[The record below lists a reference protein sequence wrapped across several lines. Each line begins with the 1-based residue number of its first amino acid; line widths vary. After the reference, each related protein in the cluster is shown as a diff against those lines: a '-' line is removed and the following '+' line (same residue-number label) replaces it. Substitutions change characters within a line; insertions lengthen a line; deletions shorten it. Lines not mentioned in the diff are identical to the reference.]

1 MKKTTFVIAAV
12 SVVVLA
18 GCATFAG
25 DADKKAAKAMLFQ
38 SFETK
43 GIATADRL
51 NQDELQ
57 AACSDAELTGKE
69 LDEKQRAR
77 LEAAQMATI
86 KPPSD
91 GKYLGDWTQA
101 EKIAQSGVG
110 MAWNNKTDTV
120 NGGNCYAC
128 HQLTKKEISFGT
140 LGPSLYN
147 FGKIRGVTD
156 PNSPA
161 AKPMVEY
168 TWGKLYN
175 AKAYNACTNMPRF
188 GHLKGLTEAQLKDLV
203 AYLLDPASPVNQ

>member
-1 MKKTTFVIAAV
+1 MKKSTFIAAAV
-12 SVVVLA
+12 SVLVLA

-25 DADKKAAKAMLFQ
+25 GDNHQATKDMLLK

-43 GIATADRL
+43 GIATIDRL

-57 AACSDAELTGKE
+57 AACSQAELTGKG
-69 LDEKQRAR
+69 LDDQLRAR

-86 KPPSD
+86 QPPSD

-110 MAWNNKTDTV
+110 MAWNNTATTV

-147 FGKIRGVTD
+147 YGKLRGVSD

-161 AKPMVEY
+161 SKAMVEY

-188 GHLKGLTEAQLKDLV
+188 GHLKGLTETQLKDLV
-203 AYLLDPASPVNQ
+203 AYLLDPKSPVNQ

>member
-1 MKKTTFVIAAV
+1 MKKLTFIVASV
-12 SVVVLA
+12 SAVVLA
-18 GCATFAG
+18 GCAAFG
-25 DADKKAAKAMLFQ
+25 DGDHKQATKDMLLK

-43 GIATADRL
+43 GIATIDRV

-57 AACSDAELTGKE
+57 AACSEAEFNGKD
-69 LDEKQRAR
+69 LDDKQRAR
-77 LEAAQMATI
+77 LETAQMATI

-91 GKYLGDWTQA
+91 GKYLGDWTRA

-110 MAWNNKTDTV
+110 MAWNNKADTV

-128 HQLTKKEISFGT
+128 HQLAKKEISFGT

-161 AKPMVEY
+161 SKATVEY

-188 GHLKGLTEAQLKDLV
+188 GHLNGLTETQIKDLV
-203 AYLLDPASPVNQ
+203 AYLLDPNSPVNK

>member
-25 DADKKAAKAMLFQ
+25 DSDKKATKAMLFQ

-43 GIATADRL
+43 GIATVDRL

-57 AACSDAELTGKE
+57 AACSEAELTGKD

-91 GKYLGDWTQA
+91 GKYLGDWTKA

-161 AKPMVEY
+161 AKAMVEY

-203 AYLLDPASPVNQ
+203 AYLLDPKSPVNQ

>member
-1 MKKTTFVIAAV
+1 MKKSALILTTV
-12 SVVVLA
+12 SAVVLA

-25 DADKKAAKAMLFQ
+25 EDYKKATKEMLLQ

-43 GIATADRL
+43 GIATIDRL
-51 NQDELQ
+51 NQDEIQ
-57 AACSDAELTGKE
+57 AACSEAEMSGK
-69 LDEKQRAR
+69 DMDDKVRAR

-110 MAWNNKTDTV
+110 MAWNNTATTV

-147 FGKIRGVTD
+147 YGKLRGVSD

-161 AKPMVEY
+161 SKAMVEY

-188 GHLKGLTEAQLKDLV
+188 GHLKGLTETQLKDLV
-203 AYLLDPASPVNQ
+203 AYLLEPNSPVNQ

>member
-1 MKKTTFVIAAV
+1 MKQSAIILTAL
-12 SVVVLA
+12 SVAVLA
-18 GCATFAG
+18 GCATLG
-25 DADKKAAKAMLFQ
+25 GEDTKKATKEMLLK

-43 GIATADRL
+43 GIATIDRL
-51 NQDELQ
+51 NQDEIQ
-57 AACSDAELTGKE
+57 AACSEAEMNDKD
-69 LDEKQRAR
+69 LDDKLRER
-77 LEAAQMATI
+77 LEKEQFALI

-91 GKYLGDWTQA
+91 GKYLGDWTKA
-101 EKIAQSGVG
+101 ETIAQSGVG

-147 FGKIRGVTD
+147 YGKMRGVSD
-156 PNSPA
+156 VNSAA
-161 AKPMVEY
+161 AKPIIEY

-188 GHLKGLTEAQLKDLV
+188 GHLKGLTEQQIKDLV
-203 AYLLDPASPVNQ
+203 AYLVDPNSPVNQ

>member
-1 MKKTTFVIAAV
+1 MNKTTFIIATVTA
-12 SVVVLA
+12 VVLA
-18 GCATFAG
+18 GCTTFAG
-25 DADKKAAKAMLFQ
+25 DDHKQATKEMMLK

-43 GIATADRL
+43 GIATTDRL

-57 AACSDAELTGKE
+57 SACSEAELSGKE
-69 LDEKQRAR
+69 LDEKQRTR
-77 LEAAQMATI
+77 LEAAEMASI
-86 KPPSD
+86 KPPLD
-91 GKYLGDWTQA
+91 GKYLGDWTKA

-110 MAWNNKTDTV
+110 MAWNNKADTV

-147 FGKIRGVTD
+147 FGKLRGVTD

-161 AKPMVEY
+161 AKAMVEY

-188 GHLKGLTEAQLKDLV
+188 GHLKGLTEQQLKDMV
-203 AYLLDPASPVNQ
+203 AYLLDPKSPVNQ

>member
-1 MKKTTFVIAAV
+1 MKKTTFILVAV
-12 SVVVLA
+12 SAAVLA
-18 GCATFAG
+18 GCATVG
-25 DADKKAAKAMLFQ
+25 REDYKKAAQEMFFR

-43 GIATADRL
+43 GIATVDRL
-51 NQDELQ
+51 NQDEIQ
-57 AACSDAELTGKE
+57 AACSEAEMNGKD
-69 LDEKQRAR
+69 LDEKLRAR

-91 GKYLGDWTQA
+91 GKFLGDWTKA

-110 MAWNNKTDTV
+110 MAWNNKPGTV
-120 NGGNCYAC
+120 NGGNCFAC

-161 AKPMVEY
+161 AKAMVEY

-175 AKAYNACTNMPRF
+175 AKAFNACTNMPRF
-188 GHLKGLTEAQLKDLV
+188 GHLNGLTETQLKDLV
-203 AYLLDPASPVNQ
+203 AYLLDPKSPVNQ

>member
-1 MKKTTFVIAAV
+1 MKKSTFVFASLTA
-12 SVVVLA
+12 VVLA

-25 DADKKAAKAMLFQ
+25 SDNKQATKEMLIK

-43 GIATADRL
+43 GIASIDRL

-57 AACSDAELTGKE
+57 SACSEAELSGKD
-69 LDEKQRAR
+69 LDEKQRTR
-77 LEAAQMATI
+77 LEAAEMATI

-91 GKYLGDWTQA
+91 GKYLGDWTRA
-101 EKIAQSGVG
+101 EGIAQSGVG
-110 MAWNNKTDTV
+110 MAWNNTATTV

-161 AKPMVEY
+161 AKAMVEY

-188 GHLKGLTEAQLKDLV
+188 GHLKGLTEQQLKDLV
-203 AYLLDPASPVNQ
+203 AYLLDPKSPVNQ

>member
-1 MKKTTFVIAAV
+1 MKKSTVVIASIFTA
-12 SVVVLA
+12 VLA

-25 DADKKAAKAMLFQ
+25 GDHKQATKDMLLK

-43 GIATADRL
+43 GIATIDRL

-57 AACSDAELTGKE
+57 AACSEAELNGKD
-69 LDEKQRAR
+69 LDDKQRAR

-86 KPPSD
+86 KPPAD

-110 MAWNNKTDTV
+110 MAWNNKADTV

-128 HQLTKKEISFGT
+128 HQLAKKEISFGT

-161 AKPMVEY
+161 SKATVEY

-188 GHLKGLTEAQLKDLV
+188 GHLNGLTETQIKDLV
-203 AYLLDPASPVNQ
+203 AYLLDPNSPVNK